1 MQTTISGMK
10 NGMGRWDSQQSRHC
24 RGTDQWMWIHGNSQ
38 NETGK
43 KNCKTWTKLSMNYGQ
58 LQSPNIGVM
67 ESPYER
73 ESNTEKTVKELL
85 AENFPDL
92 AWTQRS
98 SKLNQ
103 P

>member
-1 MQTTISGMK
+1 
-10 NGMGRWDSQQSRHC
+10 
-24 RGTDQWMWIHGNSQ
+24 
-38 NETGK
+38 
-43 KNCKTWTKLSMNYGQ
+43 MNYGQ